1 MNMTINTPDNIEDIF
16 RRILNKCLKLIDLQY
31 WDGIE
36 KDNLLSWAKQFDTD
50 EEKFLGAAILNN
62 LIYRSKAAVE
72 SFGSNIFH
80 IILPSV
86 LENNDIYN
94 INDLGDWCAQLKNK
108 SCMQFPFRF
117 STIEGVDRLPG
128 KSGSVIYRT
137 LQRKY
142 FDRNLGTT
150 ATFIE
155 GLNKSIKAVVFF
167 DDILGTSDQ
176 FSTFVDK
183 YLKQRP
189 DIKFIYIPLVA
200 HQDGLDAM
208 SSAFPN
214 IAIHPVEV
222 LTQENSFFSS
232 ENLLFKGRL
241 TSEEV
246 TMLYDR
252 FCVKKNLKIKMNNG
266 HGNMALTYC
275 FSDSTPNN
283 NIPLLWYNSDDWTG
297 LFTR

>member
-1 MNMTINTPDNIEDIF
+1 MNMNINTPDNMEDVF
-16 RRILNKCLKLIDLQY
+16 LRILNKCLKLIDLQY

-36 KDNLLSWAKQFDTD
+36 KDILLSWAKQFDTD

-80 IILPSV
+80 IILPSI
-86 LENNDIYN
+86 LENNGIYN
-94 INDLGDWCAQLKNK
+94 FNDLGEWCAQLKNK
-108 SCMQFPFRF
+108 SCMEFPFRF
-117 STIEGVDRLPG
+117 STIEGVDRFPG

-142 FDRNLGTT
+142 FDKNLGITPEL
-150 ATFIE
+150 IK
-155 GLNKSIKAVVFF
+155 GLKNPIKAVVFF
-167 DDILGTSDQ
+167 DDILGTSEQ
-176 FSTFVDK
+176 FSAFVNK
-183 YLKQRP
+183 YLNQRT
-189 DIKFIYIPLVA
+189 DIKYIYIPLVA

-214 IAIHPVEV
+214 IAIHPVEI

-232 ENLLFKGRL
+232 ENLLFKGRV
-241 TSEEV
+241 TTEEILV
-246 TMLYDR
+246 LYEK
-252 FCVKKNLKIKMNNG
+252 FCAKKNLKVKMANG

-283 NIPLLWYNSDDWTG
+283 NIPLLWYNSHDWTG